1 MLLQS
6 SNGVIESRTRNLLN
20 ANQVLYQ
27 LSYNPIKMPKNR
39 QVQKVGIE
47 PTSSPPQ
54 TVPSTA
60 DLLLDNKTSLYM
72 MSMAEAGFEPA
83 TSRL

>member
-1 MLLQS
+1 
-6 SNGVIESRTRNLLN
+6 
-20 ANQVLYQ
+20 
-27 LSYNPIKMPKNR
+27 MPKNR

>member
-1 MLLQS
+1 
-6 SNGVIESRTRNLLN
+6 
-20 ANQVLYQ
+20 
-27 LSYNPIKMPKNR
+27 MPKNR
-39 QVQKVGIE
+39 QIQKVGIE

-60 DLLLDNKTSLYM
+60 DLLLDNKTSYM

>member
-1 MLLQS
+1 MDPKRIELFTVCLQS
-6 SNGVIESRTRNLLN
+6 NLAHLGTCE
-20 ANQVLYQ
+20 
-27 LSYNPIKMPKNR
+27 PIKMPKNR

-72 MSMAEAGFEPA
+72 MSMAEARFELA

>member
-1 MLLQS
+1 MIF
-6 SNGVIESRTRNLLN
+6 NH
-20 ANQVLYQ
+20 VLYQ
-27 LSYNPIKMPKNR
+27 LELYSHTLQSIRYRPLTDVSKIGWSFTSIL

-60 DLLLDNKTSLYM
+60 DLLLEVFLT
-72 MSMAEAGFEPA
+72 GFEPV
-83 TSRL
+83 LQH